1 MVDKLLESG
10 LRMIVQGKNCKDTPT
25 RTGKSVFRGSLRRSN
40 RIQPFC
46 LSTLAKV
53 GFCRYAPLDHLQFEC
68 FRASHPLISAQFGL
82 TPLVDHIYL
91 GIVYR
96 CSWVVPQYRWLISYM
111 TLFYCQMWA
120 LCRIFP
126 TRNSCKSCHCIF
138 ETNFQRVL
146 HNLLKGHLDL
156 PMEYLGWTVFW
167 KTSFCCQ
174 WLSWWVQRWPIYH
187 KRLVLQSFA

>member
-10 LRMIVQGKNCKDTPT
+10 LWMIVQGKNCKDTPT

-46 LSTLAKV
+46 LFTLAKV
-53 GFCRYAPLDHLQFEC
+53 GFYRYAPLDHLQFEC

-96 CSWVVPQYRWLISYM
+96 CS
-111 TLFYCQMWA
+111 
-120 LCRIFP
+120 
-126 TRNSCKSCHCIF
+126 
-138 ETNFQRVL
+138 
-146 HNLLKGHLDL
+146 
-156 PMEYLGWTVFW
+156 
-167 KTSFCCQ
+167 
-174 WLSWWVQRWPIYH
+174 
-187 KRLVLQSFA
+187 